1 MIERCPFC
9 GSSDE
14 LQITRTGAADEWWSE
29 VFCDRCCTHGPTAQT
44 AEEAA
49 RLWNTRA
56 VLSSLPQEDDRELL
70 DELRWLKRVT
80 EDDTTNVYG
89 RTIDRLLQL
98 SRDVDLLREALEKA
112 VAIVQRD
119 RDTYVSAADAMWSA
133 QQPGQASELDA
144 IVRAY
149 DETLKDMAALSS
161 GISEQGEM

>member
-1 MIERCPFC
+1 
-9 GSSDE
+9 
-14 LQITRTGAADEWWSE
+14 
-29 VFCDRCCTHGPTAQT
+29 
-44 AEEAA
+44 
-49 RLWNTRA
+49 
-56 VLSSLPQEDDRELL
+56 
-70 DELRWLKRVT
+70 
-80 EDDTTNVYG
+80 
-89 RTIDRLLQL
+89 
-98 SRDVDLLREALEKA
+98 VDLLREALEKA